1 LHSKL
6 KARISARKAKIGV
19 VGMGYVGLPVAALFA
34 RAGFHVVG
42 VDVREDLVA
51 AVKVGEVLMEGDEPR
66 LADYVAEA
74 VESGRLKATTDY
86 AELADAEVVLVAV
99 ETPVD
104 DSHKPRYKALRQA
117 CRSLGAVMQPG
128 VLVII
133 ESTIAP
139 GTMEGVVKP
148 LLEET
153 SGKRVSQDFYLVACP
168 ERVMPG
174 KLVER
179 LEGMSRVVGGMSP
192 EAAELAVIL
201 YRHIVHKHAD
211 LDMTDAITAE
221 IVKTAENAYRDVQIA
236 YANELALICETLGAD
251 VWKVREL
258 VNKSPGRNVHF
269 PGAGVGGHCIPKDP
283 WLLIANVKDGLQPR
297 LIPTARAV
305 NDGMPLHM
313 VALLRKGL
321 EAEGGKLAGASIA
334 VLGYAYL
341 ENTDD
346 VRNSPTAALV
356 AELQRQGAKPRVH
369 DPFVVEFA
377 GEVNQVIEGSDAVV
391 LMVAHDRY
399 RELELPALR
408 ALVRTPVLIDGRNLF
423 DAQQALDAGLRFY
436 KVGVGE
442 R

>member
-1 LHSKL
+1 MQTKM
-6 KARISARKAKIGV
+6 KALISARKAKIGV
-19 VGMGYVGLPVAALFA
+19 VGIGYVGLPVAALLA
-34 RAGFHVVG
+34 RAGFQVTG
-42 VDVREDLVA
+42 VDVRDDLVA
-51 AVKVGEVLMEGDEPR
+51 AVNAGEVLMEGDEPC

-74 VESGRLKATTDY
+74 VASGRLKASTDY
-86 AELADAEVVLVAV
+86 AALADAEVVLIAV

-104 DSHKPRYKALRQA
+104 DTHQPRYKALRQA

-128 VLVII
+128 ALVIV

-139 GTMEGVVKP
+139 GTMETVVKP
-148 LLEET
+148 LLEEA

-179 LEGMSRVVGGMSP
+179 LESMSRVVGGMSP

-201 YRHIVHKHAD
+201 YRHIVHKDSD

-221 IVKTAENAYRDVQIA
+221 IVKTAENTYRDVQIA
-236 YANELALICETLGAD
+236 YANELALICENLGAD
-251 VWKVREL
+251 VWEVREL

-283 WLLIANVKDGLQPR
+283 WLLISNVKDGLQPR

-305 NDGMPLHM
+305 NDHMPLHM

-321 EAEGGKLAGASIA
+321 EAEGRKLAGARIA

-346 VRNSPTAALV
+346 VRNSPTAALL
-356 AELQRQGAKPRVH
+356 AELQRQGAEPRVH
-369 DPFVVEFA
+369 DPFVAEFT
-377 GEVNQVIEGSDAVV
+377 GDVNQVIEGSDAVV
-391 LMVAHDRY
+391 LMVAHDGY
-399 RELELPALR
+399 RELELSSLR
-408 ALVRTPVLIDGRNLF
+408 ALVRTPVLIDGRNVF